1 MEYLVY
7 GIADPAPTSDCNC
20 IMNWGSTCKSHNPT
34 WDLFMTKI
42 KYVQNIVGFKYAQ
55 VLKWIHLILTFKI

>member
-20 IMNWGSTCKSHNPT
+20 IMNWGSTCKRYRG
-34 WDLFMTKI
+34 LVYCICKI
-42 KYVQNIVGFKYAQ
+42 KI
-55 VLKWIHLILTFKI
+55 LLI